1 MAIKKKGIKKGK
13 KAGSNAKAWEIG
25 GAITAATLA
34 AAGAYLLSNK
44 KAKTKAKKWVLEAR
58 KEVLKNAKM
67 AKKLGEKE
75 YGRIVDEAM
84 KHRALLENLTA
95 GDVIK
100 AGKEL
105 KSQWKDIQA
114 EAKKMAKVY
123 APKKIVT
130 KKKLAHKAKRTT
142 KKARG

>member
-25 GAITAATLA
+25 GAITAPQ
-34 AAGAYLLSNK
+34 
-44 KAKTKAKKWVLEAR
+44 E
-58 KEVLKNAKM
+58 NAKM